1 MTRSALLLLPAALLC
16 LAAAPAP
23 KAPPAKAPVKA
34 SAPARPAPAKAPA
47 TPAAKADTS
56 GFDATN
62 PQALMGLLGAA
73 GANVQTNRREDD
85 AVFVTVASTAAS
97 FSMQFAGCTPQGRSC
112 RAVLLDS
119 ALPQNALTGAQIN
132 AFNQTS
138 VMCRIYQ
145 AKPGPGGGQTHIVYS
160 AILFKTMTRDDGA
173 THLLAW
179 QGCLADA
186 ADFVRDP
193 VAYLANAA

>member
-1 MTRSALLLLPAALLC
+1 MTRTALLAIPAALIC

-23 KAPPAKAPVKA
+23 KTAPAKAPPAKA
-34 SAPARPAPAKAPA
+34 APAKAAPA
-47 TPAAKADTS
+47 KPAAPKAAPA
-56 GFDATN
+56 GPFDGQS
-62 PQALMGLLGAA
+62 PQGLMGLLDAA
-73 GANVQTNRREDD
+73 GAKVQTNRRDGD
-85 AVFVTVASTAAS
+85 AVFVTVTSAAAN
-97 FSMQFAGCTPQGRSC
+97 FSMQFAGCDAQGRAC
-112 RAVLLDS
+112 KAVLLDS
-119 ALPQNALTGAQIN
+119 GMDRAAATLAQYN

-145 AKPGPGGGQTHIVYS
+145 AKAAPGGGLAHIVYS
-160 AILFKTMTRDDGA
+160 AILFKSMTRDDGA
-173 THLLAW
+173 THLQAW

>member
-1 MTRSALLLLPAALLC
+1 MIRPALLLLPAALLC

-23 KAPPAKAPVKA
+23 KAPPAKTPAKA
-34 SAPARPAPAKAPA
+34 AAPARPAPAKASA
-47 TPAAKADTS
+47 ASAAKADTS

-62 PQALMGLLGAA
+62 PQALMSLLGAA
-73 GANVQTNRREDD
+73 GANVQTNRREED
-85 AVFVTVASTAAS
+85 AVFVTVTSTAAN

-119 ALPQNALTGAQIN
+119 ALPQNTLTGAQIN

-145 AKPGPGGGQTHIVYS
+145 AKGGQTHIVYS